1 MHVPFFRP
9 SISDAD
15 VREVEDTLRSGWLT
29 TGPKTKRFEQE
40 FAAAVGGA
48 HAVAVNSCT
57 AALHL
62 AIEAVGLRPGQGV
75 LVPTFTFAA
84 TAEVVR
90 YFGADP
96 ILVDCDPETLNL
108 DLVDAEARLAARAG
122 AERVVG
128 IVPVHYAGLML
139 DVAAVRAFAVRH
151 DLWVVEDAAHAFPAA
166 WRPAPEADWQRCGER
181 TSEVACFSF
190 YANKT
195 ITTGEGG
202 MAVTADEALAERM
215 RMMSL
220 HGLSRDAWRRYQKG
234 GAWNYDIV
242 APGFKYNMTD
252 VAAALGLQQLRRA
265 EALRL
270 ERQAIAHRYLQELA
284 DLKAVELPPAP
295 VDRVHAW
302 HLFAVRLQLEA
313 LTATRDVV
321 VEALAERG
329 VQCSV
334 HWKPLHLHP
343 YYMATYG
350 YAAEQFPAAAAVW
363 PRLVSLPI
371 FPGMLQ
377 EELSHVVESVRMVC
391 RQYAR

>member
-9 SISDAD
+9 SITDAE
-15 VREVEDTLRSGWLT
+15 VKEVEDTLRSGWLT
-29 TGPKTKRFEQE
+29 TGPKTKRFEAE
-40 FAAAVGGA
+40 FAAAVGA
-48 HAVAVNSCT
+48 PHAVAVNSCT

-62 AIEAVGLRPGQGV
+62 AIEALGLRPGQGV
-75 LVPTFTFAA
+75 LVPTLTFAA
-84 TAEVVR
+84 TAEVIR
-90 YFGADP
+90 YFGAHP
-96 ILVDCDPETLNL
+96 VLVDCDPVTLNL
-108 DLVDAEARLAARAG
+108 DLADVERRLAEQKTAG
-122 AERVVG
+122 GVVG

-139 DVAAVRAFAVRH
+139 DVAAVRALAVRH
-151 DLWVVEDAAHAFPAA
+151 GLWVVEDAAHAFPAA
-166 WRPAPEADWQRCGER
+166 WRPSPSSEWQRCGDR
-181 TSEVACFSF
+181 TSDVACFSF

-202 MAVTADEALAERM
+202 MAVTADERLAERM
-215 RMMSL
+215 RVMSL

-234 GAWNYDIV
+234 GSWNYDIV

-270 ERQAIAHRYLQELA
+270 ERQAVAHRYLQELA
-284 DLKAVELPPAP
+284 GLKAVELPPGSA
-295 VDRVHAW
+295 DRVHSW
-302 HLFAVRLQLEA
+302 HLFAIRLELEA
-313 LTATRDVV
+313 LTVTRDVV

-343 YYMATYG
+343 YYAATYG
-350 YAAEQFPAAAAVW
+350 YAAEQFPAAAGVW

-371 FPGMLQ
+371 FPGMLE
-377 EELSHVVESVRMVC
+377 EELCHVLESVRMVC